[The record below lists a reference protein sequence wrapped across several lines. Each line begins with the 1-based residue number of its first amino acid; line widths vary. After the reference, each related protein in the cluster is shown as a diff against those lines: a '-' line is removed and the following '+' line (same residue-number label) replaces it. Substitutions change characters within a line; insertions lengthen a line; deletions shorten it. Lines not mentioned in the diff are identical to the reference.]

1 MAIGHAQEATGLR
14 CDGEL
19 AIVIASTKA

>member
-14 CDGEL
+14 RDGEL